1 MAVEAMILA
10 AVAEVRLMEPMAALV
25 HSAMVQIQSLVV
37 MMHQLQT
44 QMVLAVDTIAAAL
57 LQTEVS

>member
-10 AVAEVRLMEPMAALV
+10 AAAAVRLVEPMAALV

-37 MMHQLQT
+37 MVHQMQT
-44 QMVLAVDTIAAAL
+44 VLAVDTIAAAL